1 MKNGFREL
9 RIARHHRLADT
20 QPWLDRPFKRFTA
33 PDAESADVIQE
44 EVRPVLRRKQQN
56 RIRPGRRQFPLYGMV
71 AANKPV
77 DLPALY
83 LLRPPVVRPELDAI
97 RVVAEPLVAAIPA
110 GHALAGKPSLSMK
123 DIDNQPFVMYAP

>member
-1 MKNGFREL
+1 
-9 RIARHHRLADT
+9 IARHHRLADT

-77 DLPALY
+77 DLLSRRLFGPCGNAGG
-83 LLRPPVVRPELDAI
+83 
-97 RVVAEPLVAAIPA
+97 VAAGA
-110 GHALAGKPSLSMK
+110 GEHDRHVTPLIAFKWSG
-123 DIDNQPFVMYAP
+123 